1 LRSCWNSYYNSA
13 NSDKD
18 AERTLQVRR
27 AALALIEIAMD
38 GGRRLKEDEDAA
50 RDLYEESL
58 EARRILKQII
68 DAAAQ
73 VREWEDRTD
82 TVDSAGEE
90 TGN

>member
-1 LRSCWNSYYNSA
+1 
-13 NSDKD
+13 
-18 AERTLQVRR
+18 
-27 AALALIEIAMD
+27 MD

-58 EARRILKQII
+58 EARRILKQIN